1 MCQSRGRSDEGRLM
15 VGMCTREEAV
25 QRWEGGASGEGLR
38 PETLRAGCQG
48 AGGACY
54 LRRMDEDDG
63 FAPPAAEQEELLA
76 GLADLVG
83 RCGAEPLVSSL
94 LLTPSP
100 EFFPD
105 RWGGGELSVRR
116 LLLRLLRYAGLDA
129 LAVEVTIYGIEDER
143 AREGQPVGARGG
155 NLSEIWWVNLG
166 GAKARFGVEGSVLAD
181 PTAAAAAA
189 ARATAQAFR
198 AVHRLTAANAGQEAR
213 LVDVTAV
220 FLGFGLLTADASLR
234 YVSRG
239 GRASQTRL
247 GSLSPQAVCFLLAA
261 RLAAVERPDPK
272 GLKRLL
278 EGLQANQRAF
288 VRRSLAALA
297 RRETPVASSLG
308 LPPAEQWP
316 ARRSRAALAGP
327 LAGEGEEEA
336 AQEEEAVED
345 RGVVGKNAGKPV
357 FRVERRSGGR
367 FARLAV
373 MATMILGGMATRPQM
388 GELLAMSDVMAA
400 GLGLG
405 ALAFLIGSLVR
416 ERRCS
421 EPKCGA
427 SLRPEMTI
435 CPRCGGSVMGAIKH
449 PRERLAAEEAL
460 REKGAASGE
469 QA

>member
-1 MCQSRGRSDEGRLM
+1 MS
-15 VGMCTREEAV
+15 
-25 QRWEGGASGEGLR
+25 
-38 PETLRAGCQG
+38 
-48 AGGACY
+48 
-54 LRRMDEDDG
+54 EDDG
-63 FAPPAAEQEELLA
+63 FVPPAAEQEELLA
-76 GLADLVG
+76 GLAGLV
-83 RCGAEPLVSSL
+83 RRFGAEPWVSSP

-100 EFFPD
+100 EYFPD
-105 RWGGGELSVRR
+105 RWGGGAPSVRR
-116 LLLRLLRYAGLDA
+116 LLRRLLRYAGLES
-129 LAVEVTIYGIEDER
+129 LAVEVTVYGIEDER
-143 AREGQPVGARGG
+143 AREGQPVAGRGG
-155 NLSEIWWVNLG
+155 SLCDLWLVSLG
-166 GAKARFGVEGSVLAD
+166 GGAARFGAEGSVLAD
-181 PTAAAAAA
+181 PAAAAAAA

-198 AVHRLTAANAGQEAR
+198 AFHRLYDANGGREQR
-213 LVDVTAV
+213 LVDLTAV

-239 GRASQTRL
+239 GRASQTRQ
-247 GSLSPQAVCFLLAA
+247 GSLSPQAVCFAVA
-261 RLAAVERPDPK
+261 TRLATVEQPDTK

-278 EGLQANQRAF
+278 GGLQANQGAF
-288 VRRSLAALA
+288 VRRSLAAISA
-297 RRETPVASSLG
+297 RETPVATTLG
-308 LPPAEQWP
+308 LPPREAWP
-316 ARRSRAALAGP
+316 ARRSLAALAGP
-327 LAGEGEEEA
+327 LVAEEEDA
-336 AQEEEAVED
+336 EAVEEAVED
-345 RGVVGKNAGKPV
+345 RGVAGKNAGKPV

-405 ALAFLIGSLVR
+405 LVAFLVGSLVR

-435 CPRCGGSVMGAIKH
+435 CPRCGGSVMGVIKH

-460 REKGAASGE
+460 RGQEGASGE